1 MVKRPKSACQQSG
14 TQREYNVE
22 VRGTGSTVGNV
33 QKLRVCVCVCVL
45 CGGGGLDG
53 KWLQW
58 AIPAESP
65 ESSRAMRDVCS
76 PSHFSGR
83 QILV

>member
-14 TQREYNVE
+14 MQQEYNVE
-22 VRGTGSTVGNV
+22 VWGHRQYSWECAETTS
-33 QKLRVCVCVCVL
+33 VCVCVL

-58 AIPAESP
+58 AVPAESP

-76 PSHFSGR
+76 PSHFPGR
-83 QILV
+83 QILL